1 MIIIF
6 AILAF
11 ILLFGMIGDK
21 EQKNRDNYTK
31 CFIALVIGIVALYMV
46 AWG

>member
-1 MIIIF
+1 MVCIF
-6 AILAF
+6 AVVAF
-11 ILLFGMIGDK
+11 IMLCGMIGDK

-31 CFIALVIGIVALYMV
+31 VFIALIIGIVALYMV